1 MKDVLKFILKNSIIF
16 ALVSFGFSAIGAF
29 FPESEFTFVIGNPL
43 VVSSVTY
50 EHVLGHVFWGAIVGL
65 GTLSIRY
72 IILGGSFAIFLDSDH
87 LLQFLDIELVS
98 RMSHSIPFAVIVTI
112 VFFVISK
119 GKDVR
124 LCAVA
129 FGAILSHIAFD
140 MFLAE
145 MMFWNSGGSTAKFP
159 LFAPFQLEAVELQGS
174 DWIFFQIIGVS
185 LVAIVS
191 YFYKRKEIK
200 LKNNLTKT

>member
-29 FPESEFTFVIGNPL
+29 FPESEFTVVIGNPL

-50 EHVLGHVFWGAIVGL
+50 EHVLGHVFWGAIIGL

-72 IILGGSFAIFLDSDH
+72 IIIGGSFAIFLDSDH

-98 RMSHSIPFAVIVTI
+98 RMSHSIPFAAIATI
-112 VFFVISK
+112 VFFVITR
-119 GKDVR
+119 GKDIR
-124 LCAVA
+124 ICAVA
-129 FGAILSHIAFD
+129 FGAVLSHIAFD
-140 MFLAE
+140 VFLADVALGTGT
-145 MMFWNSGGSTAKFP
+145 NFP
-159 LFAPFQLEAVELQGS
+159 LFSPFTFETVSLQGL
-174 DWIFFQIIGVS
+174 DWLGIQIAGVS
-185 LVAIVS
+185 LVAIAS
-191 YFYKRKEIK
+191 YFYKRRELK

>member
-1 MKDVLKFILKNSIIF
+1 MLKDIIKFILKNSIIF
-16 ALVSFGFSAIGAF
+16 AIVSFSFSMIGAF

-50 EHVLGHVFWGAIVGL
+50 EHVLGHIFWGAVIGL

-72 IILGGSFAIFLDSDH
+72 IILGGSFSIFLDSDH

-98 RMSHSIPFAVIVTI
+98 RMSHSIPFAVIVSV
-112 VFFVISK
+112 VFFIILR
-119 GKDVR
+119 GKDIR
-124 LCAVA
+124 ICAVA
-129 FGAILSHIAFD
+129 FGAVLSHIAFD
-140 MFLAE
+140 IFLADVLL
-145 MMFWNSGGSTAKFP
+145 NSDTKFP
-159 LFAPFQLEAVELQGS
+159 LFSPFTFETVSLQGL
-174 DWIFFQIIGVS
+174 DWLGIQIIGVS
-185 LVAIVS
+185 VVAIVS

>member
-16 ALVSFGFSAIGAF
+16 AIVSFGFSAIGAF

-87 LLQFLDIELVS
+87 LLQFLDIELIS
-98 RMSHSIPFAVIVTI
+98 RMSHSIPFAVVATI
-112 VFFVISK
+112 VFFVITR
-119 GKDVR
+119 GKDIR
-124 LCAVA
+124 ICAVA
-129 FGAILSHIAFD
+129 FGAVLSHIAFD
-140 MFLAE
+140 IFLADVA
-145 MMFWNSGGSTAKFP
+145 FQSYTKFP
-159 LFAPFQLEAVELQGS
+159 LFTPFTFETVSFQGL
-174 DWIFFQIIGVS
+174 DWLGIQIVGVS
-185 LVAIVS
+185 LVAITS
-191 YFYKRKEIK
+191 YFYKRKEMK
-200 LKNNLTKT
+200 LKNDLTKT